1 MLETLI
7 TSKTRVKLLVKF
19 FLNPQN
25 KSYLRGLSE
34 EFGESTNSIR
44 FELNR
49 FEEAGMLKSEME
61 GNKKLFKANPSFP
74 LFEDLQGIV
83 RKFADIDHVIE
94 RITSRLGN
102 LEEAYLA
109 GDLASGTNNSRIEIM
124 LIGKNLDE
132 DYLQQLV
139 EKTEKLINKTI
150 GYQVKDNKKNIFDG
164 QSPLLIWKNHE

>member
-1 MLETLI
+1 MTILSCIISKQKNIKVIEESNLVSWLLILDSNSMLETLI

-44 FELNR
+44 LELNS

-74 LFEDLQGIV
+74 LFEDL
-83 RKFADIDHVIE
+83 
-94 RITSRLGN
+94 
-102 LEEAYLA
+102 
-109 GDLASGTNNSRIEIM
+109 
-124 LIGKNLDE
+124 
-132 DYLQQLV
+132 
-139 EKTEKLINKTI
+139 
-150 GYQVKDNKKNIFDG
+150 
-164 QSPLLIWKNHE
+164 

>member
-44 FELNR
+44 LELNR
-49 FEEAGMLKSEME
+49 FEQAGMLKSEME
-61 GNKKLFKANPSFP
+61 GNKRLFKANPSFP
-74 LFEDLQGIV
+74 LYEELQGIV
-83 RKFADIDHVIE
+83 RKFVGIDQVIE

-102 LEEAYLA
+102 LEEAYLM
-109 GDLASGTNNSRIEIM
+109 GDFAKGKSSDCLEIL
-124 LIGKNLDE
+124 LIGKDLEE
-132 DYLQQLV
+132 DYLKEMVKQTETLV
-139 EKTEKLINKTI
+139 NKSI
-150 GYQVKDNKKNIFDG
+150 IY
-164 QSPLLIWKNHE
+164 